1 MIKQQRIVANLRG
14 SGYIVTLGLLELAM
28 SSVPDRNKC
37 LESIISTL
45 LLAILLLIGLG
56 VFIRQFDVDMDR
68 FGIDT
73 TTVGPLLE
81 QTEPN
86 TQEPSLDAL
95 MPDGFKKLSKT
106 ETYNSENLYEKINGK
121 APLYTES
128 GFEKLFTQRFISND
142 DDNLWMELL
151 VYDMAAIKNAFSI
164 YSVQKRADAQIL
176 TLTAPAP
183 CYKTDNGV
191 FFVHGKYY
199 VELIGSTEST
209 ILGKAITSIAEN
221 FTSRIAVDDEKISEL
236 ALFPVEDCVPGSF
249 KLYLANAFGF
259 DGFTDIF
266 TCRYQISD
274 ETITA
279 FLSKHPN
286 PQHAK
291 TSIESYYNFL
301 IGNDATDKPTANK
314 TLKGIGAKVL
324 DFYDTTE
331 IIFAAGPFVGGI
343 HEAEN
348 QKAAEELATRLF
360 DKLSN
365 IAKTIKND

>member
-1 MIKQQRIVANLRG
+1 VHIGK
-14 SGYIVTLGLLELAM
+14 LGLLELAM
-28 SSVPDRNKC
+28 NSVPDRNKRF
-37 LESIISTL
+37 ESIISTL
-45 LLAILLLIGLG
+45 LLAILFLVGLG
-56 VFIRQFDVDMDR
+56 VFIRQFDVDMGR

-73 TTVGPLLE
+73 TTADPLLG

-95 MPDGFKKLSKT
+95 MPDEFKKLSKT
-106 ETYNSENLYEKINGK
+106 ETYNPENLYEKINGK

-128 GFEKLFTQRFISND
+128 GFEKLFTQRLISND
-142 DDNLWMELL
+142 DDNLWMEVF
-151 VYDMAAIKNAFSI
+151 VYDMATIRNAFSI

-183 CYKTDNGV
+183 CYKTSNGMY
-191 FFVHGKYY
+191 FVHGKYY

-209 ILGKAITSIAEN
+209 TLDKAMATIAEN
-221 FTSRIAVDDEKISEL
+221 FASRIAVDDEKISEL
-236 ALFPVEDCVPGSF
+236 ALFPEEDCVPGSF

-266 TCRYQISD
+266 TCRYQIGN
-274 ETITA
+274 ETITT

-286 PQHAK
+286 PQYAK
-291 TSIESYYNFL
+291 TSVESYYNFL
-301 IGNDATDKPTANK
+301 IGNDAKDKPTTNK
-314 TLKGIGAKVL
+314 TLKDIGAKVL

-331 IIFAAGPFVGGI
+331 IIFTTGPFVGGI

-365 IAKTIKND
+365 AAKTIKNDRTKEKQS

>member
-1 MIKQQRIVANLRG
+1 V
-14 SGYIVTLGLLELAM
+14 YIGKLGLLELAM
-28 SSVPDRNKC
+28 NSVPDRNKR

-45 LLAILLLIGLG
+45 LLAILFLIGLG
-56 VFIRQFDVDMDR
+56 VFIRQFDVDMSR
-68 FGIDT
+68 FGIGTITAD
-73 TTVGPLLE
+73 LLLG

-106 ETYNSENLYEKINGK
+106 ETYNPENLYEKINGK

-128 GFEKLFTQRFISND
+128 GFEKLFTQRLISND
-142 DDNLWMELL
+142 DDNLWMEVF

-183 CYKTDNGV
+183 CYKTSNGTY
-191 FFVHGKYY
+191 FVHGKYY

-209 ILGKAITSIAEN
+209 ILDKAMTTITEN
-221 FTSRIAVDDEKISEL
+221 FASRIAVDDEKISEL
-236 ALFPVEDCVPGSF
+236 ALFPEDDCVPGSF

-266 TCRYQISD
+266 TCRYQIGD
-274 ETITA
+274 ETITT

-286 PQHAK
+286 PQYAQ

-301 IGNDATDKPTANK
+301 IENDAADKPTANK
-314 TLKGIGAKVL
+314 TLKDIGAKVL

-331 IIFAAGPFVGGI
+331 IIFATGPFVGGI

-365 IAKTIKND
+365 TAKTIKND